1 MSLGHVFSVSRMVLL
16 SAAAAYASIALAHGQ
31 DAVTYSKDVAPILYQ
46 HCVICHHANDIAPMS
61 LMNYK
66 EVRPW
71 ARAIRE
77 KVVQR
82 VMPPW
87 YGDPQSHEFSNDPRL
102 SEAEIAIIQEWVENG
117 APEGNPGDLPP
128 APALTVGW
136 HMQPDVVFSIPEHL
150 VPAGQQDDYEVIFV
164 PTNFRED
171 RWFQATEVSPGDRR
185 VVHHVNVN
193 VLSAEDA
200 DRQQRFAKPG
210 HKTNAFR
217 FVTGTVSHTKL
228 DAPVVD
234 DGCSSPDGGALPGSP
249 AGDWTVQPGIYLP
262 GHMPEVQPPGYA
274 IKIPKGSYLMFDIH
288 YNNRLLED
296 VKDRTSIGL
305 IAEKEQLNGEVGLLD
320 IENEMFLIPPDASD
334 HKVTACY
341 TLDRDVLAIAMTAHM
356 HFRGKSMK
364 TEAFYPDGHS
374 EVLLNVPKYD
384 FRWQQTYVLKKQSF
398 LQKGTRLF
406 VTAYFDN
413 SVNNPLNPDH
423 TRTIRW
429 GEPSDEEMMAFWLQ
443 YAEPANRTGVKFN
456 GPKQ

>member
-1 MSLGHVFSVSRMVLL
+1 MNSRRLALTFCAGLALSLSVC
-16 SAAAAYASIALAHGQ
+16 AAQEKPGPSYA
-31 DAVTYSKDVAPILYQ
+31 KDVAHILYK
-46 HCVICHHANDIAPMS
+46 HCVVCHHANDIAPMS

-71 ARAIRE
+71 AKAIRE

-82 VMPPW
+82 IMPPW
-87 YGDPQSHEFSNDPRL
+87 YADPNSTAFSNDPRL
-102 SEAEIAIIQEWVENG
+102 SDAEITTIREWVENG
-117 APEGNPGDLPP
+117 AQEGNPADLPP
-128 APALTVGW
+128 APVLSVGW
-136 HMQPDVVFSIPEHL
+136 HIQPDIVFSIPEHL
-150 VPAGQQDDYEVIFV
+150 VPAGQQDDYQVIFV
-164 PTNFRED
+164 PTNFAED
-171 RWFQATEVSPGDRR
+171 RWFQATEVLPGDRR

-193 VLSAEDA
+193 VVTAQEVAKRIERL
-200 DRQQRFAKPG
+200 AKPG
-210 HKTNAFR
+210 LRRGEGDNFHFT
-217 FVTGTVSHTKL
+217 TGTVSHMKL

-234 DGCSSPDGGALPGSP
+234 DGCSSPDGGALPGKP
-249 AGDWTVQPGIYLP
+249 AGDWSVQPGIYLP
-262 GHMPEVQPPGYA
+262 GHLPEVQPLGYA

-288 YNNRLLED
+288 YNNRLAED
-296 VKDRTSIGL
+296 AKDRTSIGL
-305 IAEKEQLNGEVGLLD
+305 IVAKEPLNGEVGLLD

-334 HKVTACY
+334 HRVTACY

-374 EVLLNVPKYD
+374 ELLLNVPKYD
-384 FRWQQTYVLKKQSF
+384 FRWQQTFVLKKQLS
-398 LQKGTRLF
+398 LPKGTRLF

-443 YAEPANRTGVKFN
+443 YAEPGETAGMRNRK
-456 GPKQ
+456 

>member
-1 MSLGHVFSVSRMVLL
+1 MRWNL
-16 SAAAAYASIALAHGQ
+16 SALTFCAALKLGLGVCLAQ
-31 DAVTYSKDVAPILYQ
+31 EKPAPVYTKDIAPILYE
-46 HCVICHHANDIAPMS
+46 HCVLCHHSNDIAPMS

-71 ARAIRE
+71 AKAIRE

-82 VMPPW
+82 IMPPW
-87 YGDPQSHEFSNDPRL
+87 YGDPQAHEFSNDPRL
-102 SEAEIAIIQEWVENG
+102 RDEEIETIRQWVESG
-117 APEGNPGDLPP
+117 AKEGDPSDLPP
-128 APALTVGW
+128 APTFQKGW
-136 HMQPDVVFSIPEHL
+136 HIEPDTVFTIPEHL
-150 VPAGQQDDYEVIFV
+150 VPAGQQDDYQVIFV
-164 PTNFRED
+164 PTNFAED
-171 RWFQATEVSPGDRR
+171 RWFQATEVLPGDRR
-185 VVHHVNVN
+185 VVHHINVN
-193 VLSAEDA
+193 VLSAQEVA
-200 DRQQRFAKPG
+200 ARQERSAKRAPKKVSF
-210 HKTNAFR
+210 HFT
-217 FVTGTVSHTKL
+217 TGTVSHMKM

-234 DGCSSPDGGALPGSP
+234 DGCSSPDGGALPGEPS
-249 AGDWTVQPGIYLP
+249 GDWSVQPGIYLP
-262 GHMPEVQPPGYA
+262 GHLPEVQPPGYA
-274 IKIPKGSYLMFDIH
+274 IRIPKGSYLMFDIH
-288 YNNRLLED
+288 YNNRLTED

-305 IAEKEQLNGEVGLLD
+305 VTAKEPLTGEVGLLD

-341 TLDRDVLAIAMTAHM
+341 TLDRAVLAIGMTAHM

-384 FRWQQTYVLKKQSF
+384 FRWQQTYILKKQSF
-398 LQKGTRLF
+398 LPKGTRLS

-443 YAEPANRTGVKFN
+443 YAKPGN
-456 GPKQ
+456 